1 MGFNKRYLNKEII
14 LSNLSNIDKLLKA
27 DSLIMDMWSS
37 YFIED
42 LNSKQREL
50 REVLLEDTK
59 FDSSGNYQ
67 NHKYFYLLN
76 SISEAII
83 NLSTDPSWL
92 DIQIVCIKT
101 GFKIEESE
109 KGKFDLLRKKAI
121 DSAINY
127 YDNLVINGR
136 DKTIN
141 QVLS

>member
-27 DSLIMDMWSS
+27 DGLIMDMWSS
-37 YFIED
+37 YFISD
-42 LNSKQREL
+42 LNSKQRDL
-50 REVLLEDTK
+50 RKILIEDTQ

-67 NHKYFYLLN
+67 NHKNFYLLS

-101 GFKIEESE
+101 GFKTEEDE
-109 KGKFDLLRKKAI
+109 KGKFYLLRKKAI
-121 DSAINY
+121 ESAITY

-136 DKTIN
+136 DETIN